1 MTLKTLRCY
10 KEKMPPSS
18 QQPGASEKLL
28 RETTGKISNRACVYL
43 GNCPPVQEPEKE
55 SGDSFRIIKLSLLSK
70 FTFTSDSFS

>member
-1 MTLKTLRCY
+1 MLQRKDAS
-10 KEKMPPSS
+10 SS
-18 QQPGASEKLL
+18 QQLGASEKLL

-70 FTFTSDSFS
+70 STLLVTFS